1 MVICYLCLLVGLF
14 IVCSV
19 GLGLILRLCGLLFC
33 LLFALLGSSL
43 FLGRL
48 VFDCLCRC
56 GLMRFVFGCGSV
68 VAGCLIMLF

>member
-19 GLGLILRLCGLLFC
+19 VCACMRLRGLLFC

-48 VFDCLCRC
+48 VFGCLCRC
-56 GLMRFVFGCGSV
+56 GLMRFVFDCGSV
-68 VAGCLIMLF
+68 VTGCLIMLF